1 MHKVVIM
8 KSDSDIYSLEQFA
21 DLLSV
26 SKDTLRRWDKS
37 GKLKAH
43 RNGISGYRFYTEKE
57 LKICEQ
63 LELYFPEAKEAD
75 NTVIPNNNYTSIEL
89 FAGAG
94 GLALGLEEAG
104 LHHVMLNEF
113 DHTACDT
120 LRINR
125 PNWNVIEGDIHTI
138 DFSQYQGKVDVVT
151 GGFPCQAFSYAGKKL
166 GFEDARGTL
175 FFEWARAVKEI
186 QPKICIGENVRGLLS
201 HENGKTIKGMI
212 DVLTE
217 LGYTVLTP
225 QVLKAIYYK
234 VPQKRERMI
243 LVGIRKD
250 ISTEFY
256 YPKPSRHIFT
266 TKDALKKGSLY
277 DCDVPESEGE
287 KYPEKKRKVLDLVPP
302 GGYWRDLPVDI
313 QKEYMK
319 GSFYLGGGKTGMAR
333 RISWDEPCLTLTCA
347 PAQKQTE
354 RCHPDETRPFTVREY
369 ARIQT
374 FPDSWKFAGSMT
386 QQYKQIGNAVPVNL
400 AKEIGYSI
408 VDFLNRYYQGQQKET
423 SKEEVNYKTR
433 RIAI

>member
-1 MHKVVIM
+1 MNK
-8 KSDSDIYSLEQFA
+8 
-21 DLLSV
+21 
-26 SKDTLRRWDKS
+26 
-37 GKLKAH
+37 
-43 RNGISGYRFYTEKE
+43 TEKAE
-57 LKICEQ
+57 ILEKSKIWFKTICEQ

-89 FAGAG
+89 FAAAG

-319 GSFYLGGGKTGMAR
+319 GSFYLGDGKTGMAR

-408 VDFLNRYYQGQQKET
+408 VDFLNRYYQSLQKQT
-423 SKEEVNYKTR
+423 SKEEVNYKIR

>member
-1 MHKVVIM
+1 M

-43 RNGISGYRFYTEKE
+43 RNGISGYRFYTETE

-423 SKEEVNYKTR
+423 SKEEVNYKIR